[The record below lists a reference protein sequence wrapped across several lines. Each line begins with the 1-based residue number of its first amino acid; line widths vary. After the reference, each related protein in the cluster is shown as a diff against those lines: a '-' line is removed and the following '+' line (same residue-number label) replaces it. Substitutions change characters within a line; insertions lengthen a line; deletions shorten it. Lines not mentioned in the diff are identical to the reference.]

1 MTLGRHRIVTRAAA
15 RIALGLGLAVVFASG
30 LAGGLAV
37 AASPDPDVTPLAE
50 RLRQIDTDPQRN
62 TFAAYERLQARNAV
76 QALQTAKRKQRP
88 LALQIARLRV
98 ESAELAVRAEA
109 RRAQLRQLE
118 IERGELLVEASRRD
132 AEHARAEAE
141 RLRVEAQIQAEE
153 TARLR
158 QAIEEEARA
167 RQEAEG
173 VLNSVVDAETRK
185 LKDADALDA
194 ELARQEAE
202 LRAGGKPAANPKA
215 RPSGKKPTPGKKKPV
230 R

>member
-1 MTLGRHRIVTRAAA
+1 MTA
-15 RIALGLGLAVVFASG
+15 RFHHAMARLSARVALGFALAVAFASG
-30 LAGGLAV
+30 LAV
-37 AASPDPDVTPLAE
+37 AAPPDPDVVPLTE

-109 RRAQLRQLE
+109 RRTQLRQLE

-173 VLNSVVDAETRK
+173 ALSSVVDAETQK

-202 LRAGGKPAANPKA
+202 LRAGGKPAAKPKA
-215 RPSGKKPTPGKKKPV
+215 KPSGKKPAPAKKKPT